1 MEQPPQQ
8 NCPQPITLCDLF
20 TSAHT
25 IVCQNPKFH
34 SAGKMDWFCFLVSRR
49 GVEMSGEKSFS
60 PSPEEA
66 NQGKMSAGS
75 MFINLQLDHGPVR
88 RCN

>member
-1 MEQPPQQ
+1 M
-8 NCPQPITLCDLF
+8 
-20 TSAHT
+20 S
-25 IVCQNPKFH
+25 
-34 SAGKMDWFCFLVSRR
+34 
-49 GVEMSGEKSFS
+49 VEKCLS

-75 MFINLQLDHGPVR
+75 RYINLPLDRGAVM